1 MDEQLN
7 QSAGTGRND
16 NNVNL
21 IDQHPSALREVD
33 QPGAREEHLEDRIHE
48 VLEQKLVSL
57 LDEES
62 TNREI
67 RWLRRQVNWSLG
79 ILVMLI
85 FALGGTFTWFAYRLQ
100 TQEQTVTRPVDS
112 SVITSADLER
122 IEQLEAQ
129 IQNQLQGLGER
140 LPENLPDILSKNQD
154 QLQTLSQQLE
164 TVETTVNKNQEAL
177 TQLETS
183 VNELK
188 QSLFLKDSTSSNAPA
203 VEPESESQ

>member
-1 MDEQLN
+1 M
-7 QSAGTGRND
+7 
-16 NNVNL
+16 
-21 IDQHPSALREVD
+21 
-33 QPGAREEHLEDRIHE
+33 
-48 VLEQKLVSL
+48 SL

-122 IEQLEAQ
+122 IEQLETQ
-129 IQNQLQGLGER
+129 IQSQLQGLGER